1 MKRTLLLTSIA
12 AICFAS
18 PALAA
23 SYYVVQNA
31 KTHKCMVVLQ
41 KPSATSKNFVLLGA
55 DTGYKTKSEATSAMG
70 TINECKST

>member
-1 MKRTLLLTSIA
+1 MKTKLLLISIV
-12 AICFAS
+12 AICVAF

-23 SYYVVQNA
+23 SYYVVQNT

-41 KPSATSKNFVLLGA
+41 KPSETSKTFVLVGA
-55 DTGYKTKSEATSAMG
+55 DTGYKTKSEATTAMG

>member
-1 MKRTLLLTSIA
+1 MKRKLLLTSIV
-12 AICFAS
+12 AIGIAS

-23 SYYVVQNA
+23 SYYVVQNT

-41 KPSATSKNFVLLGA
+41 KPSATSKTFVLLGA
-55 DTGYKTKSEATSAMG
+55 DTGYKSKSDATTAMG